1 MSHEIEIV
9 LRLLIG
15 LLSGAVVGWQRAVK
29 HKSAGIRTFGLVG
42 VGSAAAAA
50 MFSAELHPDA
60 ASRAVQGV
68 LTGIGFLGAGMIV
81 RRSDESSPHGLTTA
95 AAIWVTAALGCAA
108 GVGQWPI
115 SLIATGFALGLLI
128 LDHSI
133 EYWAARRRLPE
144 DETDGAADR

>member
-1 MSHEIEIV
+1 MSFETDIAV
-9 LRLLIG
+9 RLLVG
-15 LLSGAVVGWQRAVK
+15 LLAGAVVGWQRTVK

-50 MFSAELHPDA
+50 MFSVELHPDA

-81 RRSDESSPHGLTTA
+81 RRGDEASPHGLTTA

-108 GVGQWPI
+108 GVGHWQI
-115 SLIATGFALGLLI
+115 SLIATGFALLLLA

-133 EYWAARRRLPE
+133 EYWAGRRRRA
-144 DETDGAADR
+144 DEKTDRAAGP